1 MKPINIMV
9 NGMPGNM
16 AVNIATHALKD
27 PRFNLVPASLT
38 GPEITASEHSLPEIT
53 FRLLPPDKADDA
65 INGIIEM
72 DSPVISIDYT
82 HPTAVNTNAEFYCRH
97 NLPFVMGT
105 TGGDRQKLVQTVEGS
120 TIPAVIAPNMA
131 KQIVGFQAMMAY
143 AAKNFPGLFKGYS
156 VEIKESHQ
164 QEKADTSGTAK
175 AMVDYVNALG
185 MPFSVTDIVQ
195 ERDPQIQKTVWG
207 IPDEYLSGHGWHTYT
222 LTSGDGTV
230 RFDFTHN
237 VNGRDV
243 YIGGTLDA
251 ALFLQKKLQEGAGG
265 KVFSMI
271 DVLKGEPKEQNISRK
286 GAKTQRK

>member
-16 AVNIATHALKD
+16 AVKLATHALTD
-27 PRFNLVPASLT
+27 PRFKLVPASLT
-38 GPEITASEHSLPEIT
+38 GPEITAPENSLPEMT
-53 FRLLPPDKADDA
+53 FRLFPPAKADHA
-65 INGIIEM
+65 ISGIIEM
-72 DSPVISIDYT
+72 YSPFICIDYT
-82 HPTAVNTNAEFYCRH
+82 HPTAVNTNAEFYCRY

-105 TGGDRQKLVQTVEGS
+105 TGGDRQEMVQMVEGS

-143 AAKNFPGLFKGYS
+143 AAENFPGLFKGYS
-156 VEIKESHQ
+156 LEIKESHQ
-164 QEKADTSGTAK
+164 QGKADTSGTAK
-175 AMVDYVNALG
+175 AMVNYFNALG
-185 MPFSVTDIVQ
+185 VPFSVTDIVK
-195 ERDPQIQKTVWG
+195 ERDPHSQKTIWG
-207 IPDEYLSGHGWHTYT
+207 IPDESLNGHGWHTYT

-251 ALFLQKKLQEGAGG
+251 VLFLNKKIQKDERG
-265 KVFSMI
+265 KVFNMI
-271 DVLKGEPKEQNISRK
+271 DVLKTGIED
-286 GAKTQRK
+286 

>member
-16 AVNIATHALKD
+16 AVNVAAHALKD

-38 GPEITASEHSLPEIT
+38 GPEITASEHSLPEMT
-53 FRLLPPDKADDA
+53 FRLLPPDKVDNA
-65 INGIIEM
+65 ISGIVEM
-72 DSPVISIDYT
+72 NSPFISIDYT
-82 HPTAVNTNAEFYCRH
+82 HPTAVNANAEFYCRH
-97 NLPFVMGT
+97 SLPFVMGT
-105 TGGDRQKLVQTVEGS
+105 TGGDRKQLLKTVNNS
-120 TIPAVIAPNMA
+120 TISAVIAPNMA

-143 AAKNFPGLFKGYS
+143 AAENFPGLFIGYS
-156 VEIKESHQ
+156 LEIKESHQ
-164 QEKADTSGTAK
+164 QGKADTSGTAK
-175 AMVDYVNALG
+175 AMVDYFNALG
-185 MPFSVTDIVQ
+185 MPFSVTDIKQ
-195 ERDPQIQKTVWG
+195 ERDPQTQKTVWG

-222 LTSGDGTV
+222 LASGDGTV

-251 ALFLQKKLQEGAGG
+251 VLFLQKKIQESAGG

-271 DVLKGEPKEQNISRK
+271 DVLKTGIE
-286 GAKTQRK
+286 